1 MDGAVPV
8 GRGVADE
15 DRFRQSDTT
24 EGVYSLIYNRS
35 LCLKKCMPTE
45 PIICRV
51 LSTEERVRARRAG
64 DADVQSLGLR
74 RADNSEP
81 GQYVGNDEAVH

>member
-1 MDGAVPV
+1 
-8 GRGVADE
+8 
-15 DRFRQSDTT
+15 
-24 EGVYSLIYNRS
+24 
-35 LCLKKCMPTE
+35 MPTE
-45 PIICRV
+45 PIMCCV

-74 RADNSEP
+74 RADNFEP